1 MFWND
6 NHCVPVQS
14 VCALLVKGATVLSNC
29 NPTDS
34 VKLFKGL
41 QQSWRKCGGS
51 IAKHSSWWTTMEVS
65 RTSYGRKGSLS
76 RCLKWWVF
84 MTHLLLSRVL
94 LIPSDKD
101 DWMDA
106 NIKLTKIPRALNK
119 TPKNPW
125 TKNSPSPQPVAAI
138 LPSDWAEKHKVFWH
152 QSEGRTAATVWNWSG
167 KTLSPGAL
175 LAVLYF
181 SSCHIF
187 PPI

>member
-65 RTSYGRKGSLS
+65 RRSYGRKGSLS
-76 RCLKWWVF
+76 RCLKGWVF
-84 MTHLLLSRVL
+84 MMRLLPSRVL
-94 LIPSDKD
+94 VIPSDKD
-101 DWMDA
+101 YWMDA
-106 NIKLTKIPRALNK
+106 NIKPTKIPRALNK

-125 TKNSPSPQPVAAI
+125 TKN
-138 LPSDWAEKHKVFWH
+138 
-152 QSEGRTAATVWNWSG
+152 
-167 KTLSPGAL
+167 
-175 LAVLYF
+175 
-181 SSCHIF
+181 F
-187 PPI
+187 PPPPPGSRRHSAFWLGRKTQSFLAPIRRQNGGDRLELVW

>member
-1 MFWND
+1 MFWNN
-6 NHCVPVQS
+6 NHCIPVQS
-14 VCALLVKGATVLSNC
+14 FCALLAKGATLLSNC

-51 IAKHSSWWTTMEVS
+51 IAKHGSWWTTMEVS
-65 RTSYGRKGSLS
+65 RRSYGRKGSLS

-84 MTHLLLSRVL
+84 MTHLLPSRVL

-106 NIKLTKIPRALNK
+106 NIKPTKISSAFNK
-119 TPKNPW
+119 TPKTLGLKIP
-125 TKNSPSPQPVAAI
+125 PPQAVAAI

-152 QSEGRTAATVWNWSG
+152 QSEDRTAAIVWNWSG

-181 SSCHIF
+181 SLCHIF